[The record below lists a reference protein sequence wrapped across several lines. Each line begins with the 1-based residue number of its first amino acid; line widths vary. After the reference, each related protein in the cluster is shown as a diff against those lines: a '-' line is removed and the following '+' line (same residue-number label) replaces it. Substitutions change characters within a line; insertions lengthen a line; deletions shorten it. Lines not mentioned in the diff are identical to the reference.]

1 MKYKSQISVWPV
13 KLFLTDF
20 INDWSREKPL
30 DLYKYVPVT
39 YEINIRCNKTE
50 VFIPGKPFFIEFL
63 FTSKINLFN
72 VFKRSPTPNRRTIL
86 LLPKINRLYTRIS
99 THLSRRSNFDHF
111 CTILTRAFSADFSCD
126 KFWQWCADWS
136 SSFLCDFGVFDFVV
150 HFRIFHKL
158 LVFD

>member
-1 MKYKSQISVWPV
+1 MNPKFPSGRSNYSWRILSMIGHVRSRLICTSMFQSPMRSIFDATKLKSSFQESR
-13 KLFLTDF
+13 FLLNF
-20 INDWSREKPL
+20 YL
-30 DLYKYVPVT
+30 QA
-39 YEINIRCNKTE
+39 
-50 VFIPGKPFFIEFL
+50 
-63 FTSKINLFN
+63 KINLFD
-72 VFKRSPTPNRRTIL
+72 VFNRSPTPNRRTIL